1 MATKL
6 ISTVGG
12 AAGPLFGTAYLK
24 AAQAAGD
31 ATELDADALVAVLT
45 AARDGVVSRAARPR
59 SATRRWSTPGR
70 PAVDAATR
78 QPQAAESPGARC
90 SRPPPTPPRTGAEAT
105 EPLVAHKGR
114 ASYLGE
120 RAVGHRD
127 PGAQSTGVHP
137 ARRGGRGDG
146 RAVTVGIL
154 VVSHS
159 AAIAT
164 GTVELAR
171 QMAADVPLVAAGGTD
186 DGGIGTS
193 FEAITAGIE
202 ELAAADA
209 VVVLCDLGSAYLTTD
224 TALDFLD
231 DDVRARVHVS
241 RRPARRGRGRRGGRR
256 PDGWRRRRGARGR
269 RIGRSV
275 RGGREQRLPSVR

>member
-1 MATKL
+1 M
-6 ISTVGG
+6 
-12 AAGPLFGTAYLK
+12 
-24 AAQAAGD
+24 
-31 ATELDADALVAVLT
+31 
-45 AARDGVVSRAARPR
+45 
-59 SATRRWSTPGR
+59 
-70 PAVDAATR
+70 
-78 QPQAAESPGARC
+78 
-90 SRPPPTPPRTGAEAT
+90 
-105 EPLVAHKGR
+105 
-114 ASYLGE
+114 
-120 RAVGHRD
+120 
-127 PGAQSTGVHP
+127 
-137 ARRGGRGDG
+137 
-146 RAVTVGIL
+146 TVGIL

-202 ELAAADA
+202 QLAQADA

-241 RRPARRGRGRRGGRR
+241 QAPLVEGTVAAAVAAQTGGDADAVLAAAASAAGSEADASSASRPSGDQPGGTGPADGAAPVDGAAGSDRVSASVELVNETGLHARPAAEFVKTAAKYDASVHVNGVDAKSLLAIMALAL
-256 PDGWRRRRGARGR
+256 PKGATVSIDATGQDARAAVDALVELV
-269 RIGRSV
+269 RS
-275 RGGREQRLPSVR
+275 GFGE

>member
-1 MATKL
+1 M
-6 ISTVGG
+6 
-12 AAGPLFGTAYLK
+12 
-24 AAQAAGD
+24 
-31 ATELDADALVAVLT
+31 
-45 AARDGVVSRAARPR
+45 
-59 SATRRWSTPGR
+59 
-70 PAVDAATR
+70 
-78 QPQAAESPGARC
+78 
-90 SRPPPTPPRTGAEAT
+90 
-105 EPLVAHKGR
+105 
-114 ASYLGE
+114 
-120 RAVGHRD
+120 
-127 PGAQSTGVHP
+127 
-137 ARRGGRGDG
+137 
-146 RAVTVGIL
+146 TVGIL

-202 ELAAADA
+202 ELAQADA

-241 RRPARRGRGRRGGRR
+241 QAPLVEGAVAAAVAAQTGGDADAVLAAAASAAGSEADASTASRPSGDQPGGTGPADGAAPVDGAAGSDRVSASVELVNETGLHARPAAEFVKTAAKYDASVHVNGVDAKSLLAIMALAL
-256 PDGWRRRRGARGR
+256 PKGATVSIDATGQDARAAVDALVELV
-269 RIGRSV
+269 RS
-275 RGGREQRLPSVR
+275 GFGE